1 MRADIDA
8 ALIALFEWDSNA
20 EERLTGFGPE
30 AFHRVMEL
38 YHERPA
44 DYPERLIELMSG
56 MGREALDHWSHAIA
70 IVAYANPGLYV
81 DQLGEPLRTLDA
93 VILGTI
99 EDERVVGILG
109 RALDHGDWLVRYHAV
124 RSLGKRE
131 EPEARQHLQR
141 ALGDEEELVKEE
153 ARVALERLGELP

>member
-1 MRADIDA
+1 MKADIDA
-8 ALIALFEWDSNA
+8 ALIALFEWDPAA

-30 AFHRVMEL
+30 AFHRVLEL

-44 DYPERLIELMSG
+44 DYPERLIELMSA

-81 DQLGEPLRTLDA
+81 DQLSEPLRTLDA

-99 EDERVVGILG
+99 EDERVVEILG
-109 RALDHGDWLVRYHAV
+109 RALDHDDWLVRYHTV
-124 RSLGKRE
+124 RSLGKR
-131 EPEARQHLQR
+131 PEHQARQHLQR
-141 ALGDEEELVKEE
+141 ALRDVEEMVTDE
-153 ARVALERLGELP
+153 ARVALEGPGELP